1 MKNKFLIITII
12 LIIIS
17 IPVFLQVS
25 QTIVLVNSSSNV
37 FIIGAYVV
45 LIVAVLI
52 FFSISIKNIENKKT
66 TETIKIISKKTEDDG
81 TKDSIKKINRKDE
94 EDARYVKKMVKE
106 VTEGISE
113 FKGVDRITEQVLKN
127 LAKTYN
133 IVQGVS
139 YLLDKKTNTF
149 KLSSTYAYYINE
161 SYREFK
167 EGEGLTGQ
175 VAKNKKFLYIDNVP
189 NNYIKILSGLGEG
202 TPKYLTLFPLIFEEK
217 VIGVI
222 EFATFSALPRDS
234 ETIFKNLETVIG
246 NIINE
251 F

>member
-1 MKNKFLIITII
+1 MKNKFLIISII
-12 LIIIS
+12 LIVIS

-25 QTIVLVNSSSNV
+25 QTVVLINSNYNI
-37 FIIGAYVV
+37 FIIGTYITLIAIV
-45 LIVAVLI
+45 LIL
-52 FFSISIKNIENKKT
+52 FSISIKKIEAKKT
-66 TETIKIISKKTEDDG
+66 TETIKIISKTAEADEE
-81 TKDSIKKINRKDE
+81 KDNANKINRKEE

-113 FKGVDRITEQVLKN
+113 FKGVDKITEQVLKN

-139 YLLDKKTNTF
+139 FLLDKKTNTF
-149 KLSSTYAYYINE
+149 KLSSTYAYYTNDT
-161 SYREFK
+161 YKEFK

-175 VAKNKKFLYIDNVP
+175 VAKNRQFLYIDNVP
-189 NNYIKILSGLGEG
+189 DNYITILSGLGEG
-202 TPKYLTLFPLIFEEK
+202 TPKYLTLFPLIFEDK
-217 VIGVI
+217 VIGVV
-222 EFATFSALPRDS
+222 EFATFLPLPRDS
-234 ETIFKNLETVIG
+234 EKVFEKLKTVIG